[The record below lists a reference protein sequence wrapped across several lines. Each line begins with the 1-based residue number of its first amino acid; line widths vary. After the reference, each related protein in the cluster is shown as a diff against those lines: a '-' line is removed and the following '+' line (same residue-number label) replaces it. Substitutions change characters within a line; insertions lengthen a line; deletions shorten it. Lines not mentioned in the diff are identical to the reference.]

1 MTSSYHDL
9 EDVLAL
15 DIGTLRGKRIA
26 HWRDLMT
33 ATGRQLVVFGAGE
46 LGLRTLKGLIAEGI
60 RPLAILD
67 NRVTTLS
74 PAIMGVPM
82 LTPSEAAARLGLDI
96 LCLVAVFN
104 TSGPRKQL
112 KSLGFRHVAHA
123 LDAFA
128 GLPGQFLPY
137 VCLDNTDVIFQK
149 AEQVRAAYNLMADE
163 PSRRAF
169 VAQLRHRLFLDFDV
183 VRAPQTPEMKSSE
196 YFPDDLYRYLDDEVL
211 ADCGAFRGDTIS
223 RFIEKRGLKFS
234 LIYGLEPDQKNFEA
248 LQLYVAGTGAEMSSR
263 IKTLPYGV
271 GSRSEDLSFN
281 GDGSVRSGSSALGT
295 ETIRVERL
303 DDICR
308 ERAPSLI
315 KMDIEGGELE
325 ALDGAQQLISAN
337 APVLAICVYHA
348 SAHLW
353 EIPLLAAALNPRY
366 RLFLRA
372 HAEDCWD
379 VACYAVPQNRCLSL
393 SF

>member
-1 MTSSYHDL
+1 MTSSYQDM

-15 DIGTLRGKRIA
+15 DIETLRGKRIA
-26 HWRDLMT
+26 RWRNLLT
-33 ATGRQLVVFGAGE
+33 ASGGQLVVFGAGE
-46 LGLRTLKGLIAEGI
+46 LGLKTLKGLISEGI
-60 RPLAILD
+60 RPRAILD
-67 NRVTTLS
+67 NRATFSS

-82 LTPSEAAARLGLDI
+82 LTPSEAVATLGTGT

-112 KSLGFRHVAHA
+112 TSLGFRHVAHA
-123 LDAFA
+123 LDAFP
-128 GLPGQFLPY
+128 GLPDQFLPY
-137 VCLDNTDVIFQK
+137 VCLDNTDVIFQQ

-211 ADCGAFRGDTIS
+211 VDCGAFRGDTIT
-223 RFIEKRGLKFS
+223 RFIEKRGTKFS
-234 LIYGLEPDQKNFEA
+234 LIYGLEPDRKNFEA
-248 LQLYVAGTGAEMSSR
+248 LQLYVAGLGAETSSR
-263 IKTLPYGV
+263 IKPLPYGV
-271 GSRSEDLSFN
+271 GSRSEDISFN
-281 GDGSVRSGSSALGT
+281 GDGSVRSGSSAGGA

-308 ERAPSLI
+308 ERSPSLI
-315 KMDIEGGELE
+315 KMDIEGSEPDALE
-325 ALDGAQQLISAN
+325 GARRLIAAHS
-337 APVLAICVYHA
+337 PVLAICVYHA
-348 SAHLW
+348 STHLW
-353 EIPLLAAALNPRY
+353 KIPLLAANLNPGY
-366 RLFLRA
+366 RVFLRA

-379 VACYAVPQNRCLSL
+379 VTCYAVPRNRCIS
-393 SF
+393 S

>member
-1 MTSSYHDL
+1 MTSSYQDV

-15 DIGTLRGKRIA
+15 DIEALRGKRIA
-26 HWRDLMT
+26 LWRDLLT
-33 ATGRQLVVFGAGE
+33 ASDRQLVVFGAGE
-46 LGLRTLKGLIAEGI
+46 LGLKTLQGLMAEGI
-60 RPLAILD
+60 RPRAVLD
-67 NRVTTLS
+67 NRATPSS

-82 LTPSEAAARLGLDI
+82 LTPSEAARTLGTEI

-104 TSGPRKQL
+104 TSGPRRQL
-112 KSLGFRHVAHA
+112 AALGFRNVAHA

-128 GLPGQFLPY
+128 GLPDRFLPY
-137 VCLDNTDVIFQK
+137 VCLDNTDVIFQQ
-149 AEQVRAAYNLMADE
+149 AELVRAAYNLMADE
-163 PSRRAF
+163 PSRHAF

-183 VRAPQTPEMKSSE
+183 VCAPQTPEMKSSE

-211 ADCGAFRGDTIS
+211 VDCGAFRGDTIT
-223 RFIEKRGLKFS
+223 RFIEKRGAKFS
-234 LIYGLEPDQKNFEA
+234 FIYGLEPDRKNFEA
-248 LQLYVAGTGAEMSSR
+248 LQLYVAGLGAETSSR
-263 IKTLPYGV
+263 IKPLPYGV
-271 GSRSEDLSFN
+271 GNQSGDVSFN
-281 GDGSVRSGSSALGT
+281 SDGSVRSGSLAGGA

-308 ERAPSLI
+308 EYPPSLI
-315 KMDIEGGELE
+315 KMDIEGSEPD
-325 ALDGAQQLISAN
+325 ALNGARQLIAAH

-353 EIPLLAAALNPRY
+353 EIPLLAAKLNPEY

-379 VACYAVPQNRCLSL
+379 VTCYAVPQNRCLS
-393 SF
+393 S